1 MALFSCCS
9 CDPETEEE
17 TQVNVEGERP
27 QSDSSNEGF
36 PLTPEQKQK
45 EKERLQALVKAFA
58 KSAVGGTS
66 CYFIDVASQQKIAAS
81 YMLDK
86 SLKTFTVLFPNGV
99 EHSFSLSSLQDVYS
113 YEDLLHAQSTAS
125 LTQEPGIANLGDE
138 EKRRLVMLE
147 YLDASHRRLNRLFL
161 MEVGGDDMRDR
172 FLTCMRILKL
182 YSLTPSHTNP
192 NSSNG
197 NSSNANPTGSV
208 PSSSSNH
215 A

>member
-1 MALFSCCS
+1 MAPHRDTFLVLSRFSVFLFFASVC
-9 CDPETEEE
+9 
-17 TQVNVEGERP
+17 
-27 QSDSSNEGF
+27 
-36 PLTPEQKQK
+36 
-45 EKERLQALVKAFA
+45 LQ
-58 KSAVGGTS
+58 
-66 CYFIDVASQQKIAAS
+66 
-81 YMLDK
+81 
-86 SLKTFTVLFPNGV
+86 
-99 EHSFSLSSLQDVYS
+99 LQDVYS

-161 MEVGGDDMRDR
+161 MEVGDDMRDR

-192 NSSNG
+192 
-197 NSSNANPTGSV
+197 
-208 PSSSSNH
+208 SSSSNGGSSHPNTTGSIPSSSANH